1 MQPLFQPFRALGY
14 ISDDIP
20 FAVQRRGKET
30 FVTVS
35 VGKAWQ
41 VSLCLNLLSR
51 FTTESLSSSRPAF
64 GSVGVLFLQAW
75 SAASGPSGARI
86 DSLTVAE
93 VATSPDSNLL
103 LLMLQFEHNIKA
115 LASKGDLTFAA
126 VKSDIVV
133 CQRVHR
139 WLTVCALV
147 LCNACK
153 YSQVHA
159 SMTHA

>member
-41 VSLCLNLLSR
+41 VSFCLNLLSR
-51 FTTESLSSSRPAF
+51 FCTESLSSSQQTF

-75 SAASGPSGARI
+75 SEASGPSGATFGSI
-86 DSLTVAE
+86 TVTE
-93 VATSPDSNLL
+93 VLASPDS
-103 LLMLQFEHNIKA
+103 
-115 LASKGDLTFAA
+115 TFAA
-126 VKSDIVV
+126 
-133 CQRVHR
+133 
-139 WLTVCALV
+139 A
-147 LCNACK
+147 NAAVRAQ
-153 YSQVHA
+153 Y
-159 SMTHA
+159 